1 MRELLIYFY
10 AESHVHAGA
19 SNAEEDIDLPI
30 QREAHSR
37 YPVIYGQSLKG
48 ALRHAAGAWF
58 TDDELERCFGSAPA
72 PGGTTTP
79 GLISVGDAQLVA
91 MPVPT
96 LRRTF
101 VWVTSTIALGRLARK
116 YRALELPFDL
126 PVPKN
131 PDQAHAPAE
140 VWTGEQVL
148 GPISM
153 QVKESGS
160 TGISEWADRIGAD
173 ALPDEEP
180 FTHVREKLSE
190 DLILV
195 PGDGMSV
202 LVEEST
208 EISVRV
214 QLDKNKTV
222 AEGPFHSEYLPTES
236 LLAATVTL
244 HEGLED
250 AVVDNVKE
258 LLGGP
263 GGTALHQV
271 GGDESIGK
279 GLLWTHVV
287 EGKSR

>member
-1 MRELLIYFY
+1 M
-10 AESHVHAGA
+10 
-19 SNAEEDIDLPI
+19 
-30 QREAHSR
+30 
-37 YPVIYGQSLKG
+37 KG
-48 ALRHAAGAWF
+48 ALRHAAEAWF
-58 TDDELERCFGSAPA
+58 TEDELRRCFGSAPA
-72 PGGTTTP
+72 SGGTTAP
-79 GLISVGDAQLVA
+79 GLVSVGDAQLVA

-101 VWVTSTIALGRLARK
+101 AWVTSTVALGRLARK

-126 PVPKN
+126 PVPKDPGN
-131 PDQAHAPAE
+131 GHAPAE
-140 VWTGEQVL
+140 GWMGEQVL
-148 GPISM
+148 GPINM
-153 QVKESGS
+153 EIGESGS
-160 TGISEWADRIGAD
+160 TGASEWADRIGQD

-180 FTHVREKLSE
+180 FTHVREKLKE

-195 PGDGMSV
+195 PGDAMSV

-222 AEGPFHSEYLPTES
+222 AEGPFQSEYLPTES

-250 AVVDNVKE
+250 AAVDNVKE

-279 GLLWTHVV
+279 GLMWTHVV
-287 EGKSR
+287 DGGAR